1 MILLYKEVGG
11 IAVNLKFVVNDYVL
25 IWNLL
30 FQASIN
36 ERIHRLKQ
44 KLWINYKKEYNTTYK
59 DKNLILKDPKNFI
72 PNNDDIY
79 NIMLETKE
87 YEVIKKSTE
96 KYRNQVLKIWD
107 DHKKE
112 ANKIIKSITRL
123 DIKPY
128 EILVVSDQLDILDT
142 SSPKDAKVNTVVLGK
157 KVTADTG
164 IKLLVELV
172 YKILRKEFEDY
183 QVEYKE
189 IVEAVIELAI
199 LNEFPTRLTG
209 RSYYLTGEPTLN
221 YLKRQIYPYWLM
233 YLGADK
239 EEMMS
244 FMMRD
249 KIAFEV
255 EKYPYEKE
263 LKKKNILDFIDFC
276 IRNQKYIVKIHE
288 LEII

>member
-1 MILLYKEVGG
+1 M
-11 IAVNLKFVVNDYVL
+11 NLKFIVNDYVL

-36 ERIHRLKQ
+36 EKIHKLKQ
-44 KLWINYKKEYNTTYK
+44 KLWINYKKEYNNTYR
-59 DKNLILKDPKNFI
+59 DKELILKDPKNFI
-72 PNNDDIY
+72 PNDDTIY
-79 NIMLETKE
+79 NIVLESKE
-87 YEVIKKSTE
+87 YEAIKKKTE

-107 DHKKE
+107 ENKK
-112 ANKIIKSITRL
+112 NTTKIIKSIMKT

-128 EILVVSDQLDILDT
+128 QVFVVAEELDIIDT
-142 SSPKDAKVNTVVLGK
+142 ATPKDSKVNTIILGK
-157 KVTADTG
+157 HVTQDTS
-164 IKLLVELV
+164 IKLLVEIIF
-172 YKILRKEFEDY
+172 KILQK
-183 QVEYKE
+183 EYKKYKAEYEE
-189 IVEAVIELAI
+189 IVEAIIELAI
-199 LNEFPTRLTG
+199 LNELPTRLTG

-249 KIAFEV
+249 KIAFDID
-255 EKYPYEKE
+255 KYAYEKE
-263 LKKKNILDFIDFC
+263 LKKQDILGFIDFC
-276 IRNQKYIVKIHE
+276 IRNQKYIIKIKE

>member
-1 MILLYKEVGG
+1 M
-11 IAVNLKFVVNDYVL
+11 NLKFVVNDYVL

-36 ERIHRLKQ
+36 EKIHKLKQ
-44 KLWINYKKEYNTTYK
+44 KLWINYKNEYNMTYR
-59 DKNLILKDPKNFI
+59 DKELILKDPKNFI
-72 PNNDDIY
+72 PNDDGIY

-87 YEVIKKSTE
+87 YEKIRTSTE

-107 DHKKE
+107 DNKKE
-112 ANKIIKSITRL
+112 AIKIIKSITRL

-128 EILVVSDQLDILDT
+128 QILVVTDQLDIIDT
-142 SSPKDAKVNTVVLGK
+142 TTPKDAKVNTIVLGK
-157 KVTADTG
+157 KVTSDTSL
-164 IKLLVELV
+164 KLLVELV
-172 YKILRKEFEDY
+172 YKIVKKELQDY
-183 QVEYKE
+183 KVEYKE
-189 IVEAVIELAI
+189 MVDAIIELAI

-209 RSYYLTGEPTLN
+209 RSHYLTGDPTLN

-239 EEMMS
+239 EEMMT

-249 KIAFEV
+249 KSAFDID
-255 EKYPYEKE
+255 KYPYEKE
-263 LKKKNILDFIDFC
+263 LKKKNMLEFIDFC

>member
-1 MILLYKEVGG
+1 M
-11 IAVNLKFVVNDYVL
+11 NLKFIVNDYVL

-36 ERIHRLKQ
+36 EKIHKLKQ
-44 KLWINYKKEYNTTYK
+44 KLWINYKKEYNNTYK
-59 DKNLILKDPKNFI
+59 DKELILKDPKNFI
-72 PNNDDIY
+72 PNDDTIY
-79 NIMLETKE
+79 NIVLESKE
-87 YEVIKKSTE
+87 YEAIKKKTE

-107 DHKKE
+107 ENKK
-112 ANKIIKSITRL
+112 NTTKIIKSIMKT

-128 EILVVSDQLDILDT
+128 QVFVVAEELDIIDT
-142 SSPKDAKVNTVVLGK
+142 LTPKDSKVNTIILGK
-157 KVTADTG
+157 HVTQDTS
-164 IKLLVELV
+164 IKLLVEIIF
-172 YKILRKEFEDY
+172 KILQKEY
-183 QVEYKE
+183 KKYKVEYEE
-189 IVEAVIELAI
+189 IVEAIIELAI
-199 LNEFPTRLTG
+199 LNELPTRLTG

-249 KIAFEV
+249 KIAFDID
-255 EKYPYEKE
+255 KYAYEKE
-263 LKKKNILDFIDFC
+263 LKKQDILGFIDFC
-276 IRNQKYIVKIHE
+276 IRNQKYIIKIKE

>member
-1 MILLYKEVGG
+1 M
-11 IAVNLKFVVNDYVL
+11 NLKFIVNDYVL

-36 ERIHRLKQ
+36 EKIHKLKQ
-44 KLWINYKKEYNTTYK
+44 KLWINYKKEYNNTYR
-59 DKNLILKDPKNFI
+59 DKELILKDPKNFI
-72 PNNDDIY
+72 PNDDTIY
-79 NIMLETKE
+79 NIVLESKE
-87 YEVIKKSTE
+87 YEAIKKKTE

-107 DHKKE
+107 ENKK
-112 ANKIIKSITRL
+112 NTTKIIKSIMKT

-128 EILVVSDQLDILDT
+128 QVFVVAEELDIIDT
-142 SSPKDAKVNTVVLGK
+142 ATPKDSKVNTIILGK
-157 KVTADTG
+157 HVTQDTS
-164 IKLLVELV
+164 IKLLVEIIFKILQKEYKK
-172 YKILRKEFEDY
+172 YKI
-183 QVEYKE
+183 EYEE
-189 IVEAVIELAI
+189 IVDAIIELAI
-199 LNEFPTRLTG
+199 LNELPTRLTG

-249 KIAFEV
+249 KIAFDID
-255 EKYPYEKE
+255 KYAYEK
-263 LKKKNILDFIDFC
+263 KKKKQDILGFIDFC
-276 IRNQKYIVKIHE
+276 IRNQKYIIKIKE

>member
-1 MILLYKEVGG
+1 M
-11 IAVNLKFVVNDYVL
+11 NLKFVVNDYVL

-36 ERIHRLKQ
+36 EKIHKKKQ
-44 KLWINYKKEYNTTYK
+44 KLWINYKNEYNMTYR
-59 DKNLILKDPKNFI
+59 DKELILKDPKNFI
-72 PNNDDIY
+72 PNDDGIY

-87 YEVIKKSTE
+87 YEKIRTSTE

-107 DHKKE
+107 DNKKE
-112 ANKIIKSITRL
+112 AIKIIKSITRL

-128 EILVVSDQLDILDT
+128 QILVVTDQLDIIDT
-142 SSPKDAKVNTVVLGK
+142 TTPKDAKVNTIVLGK
-157 KVTADTG
+157 KVTSDTSL
-164 IKLLVELV
+164 KLLVELV
-172 YKILRKEFEDY
+172 YKIVKKELQDY
-183 QVEYKE
+183 KVEYKE
-189 IVEAVIELAI
+189 MVDAIIELAI

-209 RSYYLTGEPTLN
+209 RSHYLTGDPTLN

-239 EEMMS
+239 EEMMT

-249 KIAFEV
+249 KIAFDID
-255 EKYPYEKE
+255 KYPYEKE
-263 LKKKNILDFIDFC
+263 LKKKNMLEFIDFC

>member
-1 MILLYKEVGG
+1 M
-11 IAVNLKFVVNDYVL
+11 NLKFIVNDYVL

-36 ERIHRLKQ
+36 EKIHKLKQ
-44 KLWINYKKEYNTTYK
+44 KLWINYKKEYNNTYK
-59 DKNLILKDPKNFI
+59 DKELILKDPKNFI
-72 PNNDDIY
+72 PNDDTIY
-79 NIMLETKE
+79 NIVLESKE
-87 YEVIKKSTE
+87 YEAIKKKTE

-107 DHKKE
+107 ENKK
-112 ANKIIKSITRL
+112 NTTKIIKSIMKT

-128 EILVVSDQLDILDT
+128 QVFVVAEELDIIDT
-142 SSPKDAKVNTVVLGK
+142 ATPKDSKVNTIILGK
-157 KVTADTG
+157 HVTQDTS
-164 IKLLVELV
+164 IKLLVEIIF
-172 YKILRKEFEDY
+172 KILQKEY
-183 QVEYKE
+183 KKYKVEYDE
-189 IVEAVIELAI
+189 IVEAIIELAI
-199 LNEFPTRLTG
+199 LNELSTRLTG

-249 KIAFEV
+249 KIAFDID
-255 EKYPYEKE
+255 KYAYEKE
-263 LKKKNILDFIDFC
+263 LKKQDILGFIDFC
-276 IRNQKYIVKIHE
+276 IRNQKYIIKIKE

>member
-1 MILLYKEVGG
+1 M
-11 IAVNLKFVVNDYVL
+11 NLKFVVNDYVL

-107 DHKKE
+107 NHKKE

>member
-1 MILLYKEVGG
+1 M
-11 IAVNLKFVVNDYVL
+11 NLKFIVNDYVL

-36 ERIHRLKQ
+36 EKIHKLKQ
-44 KLWINYKKEYNTTYK
+44 KLWINYKKEYNNTYR
-59 DKNLILKDPKNFI
+59 DKELILKDPKNFI
-72 PNNDDIY
+72 PNDDTIY
-79 NIMLETKE
+79 NIVLESKE
-87 YEVIKKSTE
+87 YEAIKKKTE

-107 DHKKE
+107 ENKK
-112 ANKIIKSITRL
+112 NTTKIIKSIMKT

-128 EILVVSDQLDILDT
+128 QVFVVSEELDIIDT
-142 SSPKDAKVNTVVLGK
+142 ATPKDSKVNTIILGK
-157 KVTADTG
+157 HVTQDTS
-164 IKLLVELV
+164 IKLLVEIIF
-172 YKILRKEFEDY
+172 KILQKEY
-183 QVEYKE
+183 KKYKVEYEE
-189 IVEAVIELAI
+189 IVEAIIELAI
-199 LNEFPTRLTG
+199 LNELPTRLTG

-249 KIAFEV
+249 KIAFDID
-255 EKYPYEKE
+255 KYAYEKE
-263 LKKKNILDFIDFC
+263 LKKQDILGFIDFC
-276 IRNQKYIVKIHE
+276 IRNQKYIIKIKE

>member
-1 MILLYKEVGG
+1 M
-11 IAVNLKFVVNDYVL
+11 NLKFVVNDYVL

-36 ERIHRLKQ
+36 EKIHKLKQ
-44 KLWINYKKEYNTTYK
+44 KLWINYKNEYNMTYR
-59 DKNLILKDPKNFI
+59 DKELILKDPKNFI
-72 PNNDDIY
+72 PNDDGIY

-87 YEVIKKSTE
+87 YEKIRTSTE

-107 DHKKE
+107 DNKKE
-112 ANKIIKSITRL
+112 AIKIIKSITRL

-128 EILVVSDQLDILDT
+128 QILVVTDQLDIIDT
-142 SSPKDAKVNTVVLGK
+142 TTPKDAKVNTIVLGK
-157 KVTADTG
+157 KVTSDTSL
-164 IKLLVELV
+164 KLLVELV
-172 YKILRKEFEDY
+172 YKIVKKELQDY
-183 QVEYKE
+183 KVEYKE
-189 IVEAVIELAI
+189 MVDAIIELAI

-209 RSYYLTGEPTLN
+209 RSHYLTGDPTLN

-239 EEMMS
+239 EEMMT

-249 KIAFEV
+249 KITFDID
-255 EKYPYEKE
+255 KYPYEKE
-263 LKKKNILDFIDFC
+263 LKKKNMLEFIDFC